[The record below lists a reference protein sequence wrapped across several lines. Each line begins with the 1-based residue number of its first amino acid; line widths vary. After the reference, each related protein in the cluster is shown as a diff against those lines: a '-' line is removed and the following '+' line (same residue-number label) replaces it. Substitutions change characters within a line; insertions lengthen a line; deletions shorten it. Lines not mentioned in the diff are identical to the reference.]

1 MAVRWNTG
9 YYMIERINEQKIAIQ
24 QLLKDDDLKLY
35 STIEELTRNDFQ
47 LIESLI
53 KVLEMCNR

>member
-24 QLLKDDDLKLY
+24 QLLKDDD
-35 STIEELTRNDFQ
+35 IETVFN
-47 LIESLI
+47 
-53 KVLEMCNR
+53 NRRINS